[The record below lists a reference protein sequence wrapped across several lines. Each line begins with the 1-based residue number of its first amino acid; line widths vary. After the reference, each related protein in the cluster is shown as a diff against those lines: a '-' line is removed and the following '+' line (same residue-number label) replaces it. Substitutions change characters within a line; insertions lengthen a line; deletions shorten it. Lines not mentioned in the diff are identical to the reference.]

1 MTLFKKPP
9 LQHPDPMME
18 SRLNRIRAL
27 QFNIKSA
34 QKQADMWQKRMDT
47 ALDRRMKRGL
57 DGITNVAFDAIVPL
71 AEKQLPKLRQEM
83 ADWAELAERLTLAL
97 DPDDRAYL

>member
-1 MTLFKKPP
+1 MR
-9 LQHPDPMME
+9 HPDPMME
-18 SRLNRIRAL
+18 TRLNRIRAL
-27 QFNIKSA
+27 QFNVASS
-34 QKQADMWQKRMDT
+34 QKQADMWQKRMDI

-57 DGITNVAFDAIVPL
+57 DGITNVAFDSIVPL

-83 ADWAELAERLTLAL
+83 ADWAEQAERLAAAL

>member
-1 MTLFKKPP
+1 MFKSREP
-9 LQHPDPMME
+9 LKHPDPMME
-18 SRLNRIRAL
+18 SRLNRIRTL
-27 QFNIKSA
+27 QFNIASA
-34 QKQADMWQKRMDT
+34 QQEADMWQKRLNT

-71 AEKQLPKLRQEM
+71 AEKQLPILRKEM
-83 ADWAELAERLTLAL
+83 ADWAEQAERLTLAL